1 MMIVWQ
7 RHSAAKPIMT
17 TALSKADL
25 LAGLKTAAV
34 EQGLAVHDDGDNA
47 LRGDRE
53 AIKAKWFLG
62 GNKAVYSFSCR
73 LDEATHTA
81 IFRESVADRAWGIAP
96 PSFKTESYSQSGTAV
111 KSAREQISA
120 GGGGALEFGRWR
132 EACERAVAQAGW
144 GFNHEALRK
153 P

>member
-1 MMIVWQ
+1 MVVQQ
-7 RHSAAKPIMT
+7 RDGAAALIMT
-17 TALSKADL
+17 TKLSKTDL

-34 EQGLAVHDDGDNA
+34 ARGLAVHDDGDNG
-47 LRGDRE
+47 LRGDQE

-81 IFRESVADRAWGIAP
+81 NFRESVSDRQWGIAP
-96 PSFKTESYSQSGTAV
+96 PSFKVESYSQGGTTV
-111 KSAREQISA
+111 KSAREQVSA
-120 GGGGALEFGRWR
+120 GGGGTLEFGRWR
-132 EACERAVAQAGW
+132 EACEQAVAQAGW
-144 GFNHEALRK
+144 RFNHEALRA